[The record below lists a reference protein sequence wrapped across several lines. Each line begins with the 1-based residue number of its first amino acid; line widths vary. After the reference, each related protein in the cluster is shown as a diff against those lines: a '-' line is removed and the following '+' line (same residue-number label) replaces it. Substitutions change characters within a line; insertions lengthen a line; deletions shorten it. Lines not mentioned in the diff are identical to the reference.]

1 MSTSADSQQLLSRVP
16 ADGSPIGNIKLRD
29 LLGWDEDRYQ
39 AARQPLLDQGILAT
53 GRGRGGSV
61 ARASALDS
69 HPGKVPIEAAKV
81 TYPSAAKDRAARK
94 RATDTPELPLNLP
107 TAPKAV
113 EARTEAAP
121 PARGRK
127 AAAKDAAPG
136 KSLEVQLW
144 DAADK
149 MRGAVPPTDY
159 MHVCLGLVFLR
170 YLSAAFERKEAEL
183 LETPHAVMDDPEE
196 YQADNVFWVPLE
208 ARWSY
213 LQDHAR
219 SADIGKRLDDA
230 MRAIERSNDELK
242 GVLPKIF
249 GKADF
254 SAQML
259 GGLIDHFTNLNLTG
273 LADDFDFLGRVYE
286 FFLGE
291 FSAMQ
296 GKAGG
301 EQFTPRSMVRLM
313 VELIEPYRGRIYD
326 CCHGTGGFYVQSNRF
341 VLAHAGRLD
350 DISVYGQE
358 RNPETYRLAR
368 MNLAIRGIPGDLR
381 WNNEGTLLKDAF
393 PDMRFDFILANPP
406 FNIKEWG
413 GEHLRDDA
421 RWKFGVPPLG
431 NANFAWLQHIYHHLS
446 PAGYAAVILA
456 NGSMS
461 SNSGG
466 EGEIRKAMVEGDA
479 VDCMVA
485 LPNQLFFGT
494 QIPVCVWILAK
505 DKSGGKHGERKLR
518 DRRGE
523 VLFLDARKLGYMV
536 NRTQK
541 NLSDEDIAKLTDTY
555 HAWREQGSAGVPPAS
570 SDARS
575 GQDAHAPLYQDIPG
589 FCKSASLAE
598 IRSHGHV
605 LTPGRYV
612 GAEDVADDD
621 ESFEEKMPRLVASL
635 RERFAKR
642 AALEKQVNKN
652 LEGMGYGL

>member
-1 MSTSADSQQLLSRVP
+1 MP
-16 ADGSPIGNIKLRD
+16 AKKKAK
-29 LLGWDEDRYQ
+29 ET
-39 AARQPLLDQGILAT
+39 AAQVKTL
-53 GRGRGGSV
+53 
-61 ARASALDS
+61 
-69 HPGKVPIEAAKV
+69 EA
-81 TYPSAAKDRAARK
+81 
-94 RATDTPELPLNLP
+94 
-107 TAPKAV
+107 
-113 EARTEAAP
+113 
-121 PARGRK
+121 
-127 AAAKDAAPG
+127 
-136 KSLEVQLW
+136 QLW

-159 MHVCLGLVFLR
+159 MHVCLGMVFLR
-170 YLSAAFERKEAEL
+170 YLSAAFERKENEL
-183 LETPHAVMDDPEE
+183 MNTLYAVKDDPEE

-208 ARWSY
+208 ARWGTLRSY
-213 LQDHAR
+213 AR

-230 MRAIERSNDELK
+230 MRAIERYNDELK

-254 SAQML
+254 NAQML
-259 GGLIDHFTNLNLTG
+259 GGLIDHFTNLNLSGTP
-273 LADDFDFLGRVYE
+273 DDFDLLGRVYE

-301 EQFTPRSMVRLM
+301 EQYTPRCMVSLM
-313 VELIEPYRGRIYD
+313 VEMIEPFRGRIYD
-326 CCHGTGGFYVQSNRF
+326 PCCGTGGFYVQSNRF

-350 DISVYGQE
+350 DVAVFGQE
-358 RNPETYRLAR
+358 RNPETFRLAR
-368 MNLAIRGIPGDLR
+368 MNLAIRGITGDIR
-381 WNNEGTLLKDAF
+381 WNSDGTLLKDAF
-393 PDMRFDFILANPP
+393 PDMRFDSVLANPP

-413 GEHLRDDA
+413 GEFLRDDA

-431 NANFAWLQHIYHHLS
+431 NANFAWLQHMHHHLA
-446 PAGYAAVILA
+446 PNGYAAVILA

-494 QIPVCVWILAK
+494 QIPVCVWIMAK
-505 DKSGGKHGERKLR
+505 DKSGGKHGERQLR

-541 NLSDEDIAKLTDTY
+541 NLSPEDIAKLSDTY
-555 HAWREQGSAGVPPAS
+555 HAWREDKGYEDVS
-570 SDARS
+570 
-575 GQDAHAPLYQDIPG
+575 G
-589 FCKSASLAE
+589 FCKSASLEE
-598 IRSHGHV
+598 IRAHGHV

-612 GAEDVADDD
+612 GAEDVEEDD
-621 ESFEEKMPRLVASL
+621 EAFEEKMPRLAAAL

-642 AALEKQVNKN
+642 AVLEKQVNAN
-652 LEGMGYGL
+652 LEGMGYGS

>member
-1 MSTSADSQQLLSRVP
+1 MP
-16 ADGSPIGNIKLRD
+16 AKKKAK
-29 LLGWDEDRYQ
+29 ET
-39 AARQPLLDQGILAT
+39 AAQVKTL
-53 GRGRGGSV
+53 
-61 ARASALDS
+61 
-69 HPGKVPIEAAKV
+69 EA
-81 TYPSAAKDRAARK
+81 
-94 RATDTPELPLNLP
+94 
-107 TAPKAV
+107 
-113 EARTEAAP
+113 
-121 PARGRK
+121 
-127 AAAKDAAPG
+127 
-136 KSLEVQLW
+136 QLW

-159 MHVCLGLVFLR
+159 MHVCLGMVFLR
-170 YLSAAFERKEAEL
+170 YLSAAFERKENEL
-183 LETPHAVMDDPEE
+183 MNTLYAVKDDPEE

-208 ARWSY
+208 ARWGTLRSY
-213 LQDHAR
+213 AR

-230 MRAIERSNDELK
+230 MRAIERYNDELK

-259 GGLIDHFTNLNLTG
+259 GGLIDHFTNLNLSGTP
-273 LADDFDFLGRVYE
+273 DDFDLLGRVYE

-301 EQFTPRSMVRLM
+301 EQYTPRCMVSLM
-313 VELIEPYRGRIYD
+313 VEMIEPFRGRIYD
-326 CCHGTGGFYVQSNRF
+326 PCCGTGGFYVQSNRF

-350 DISVYGQE
+350 DVAVFGQE

-368 MNLAIRGIPGDLR
+368 MNLAIRGITGDIR
-381 WNNEGTLLKDAF
+381 WNSDGTLLKDAF
-393 PDMRFDFILANPP
+393 PDMRFDSVLANPP

-413 GEHLRDDA
+413 GEFLRDDA

-431 NANFAWLQHIYHHLS
+431 NANFAWLQHMYHHLT
-446 PAGYAAVILA
+446 PNGYAAVILA

-494 QIPVCVWILAK
+494 QIPVCVWIMAK
-505 DKSGGKHGERKLR
+505 DKSGGKHGERQLR

-541 NLSDEDIAKLTDTY
+541 NLSPEDIAKLSDTY
-555 HAWREQGSAGVPPAS
+555 HAWREGKDYENVS
-570 SDARS
+570 
-575 GQDAHAPLYQDIPG
+575 G
-589 FCKSASLAE
+589 FCKSASLEE
-598 IRSHGHV
+598 IRAHGHV

-612 GAEDVADDD
+612 GAEDVEEDD
-621 ESFEEKMPRLVASL
+621 EAFEEKMPRLAAAL

-642 AALEKQVNKN
+642 ATLEKQVNAN
-652 LEGMGYGL
+652 LEGMGYGI

>member
-1 MSTSADSQQLLSRVP
+1 MNTP
-16 ADGSPIGNIKLRD
+16 ADINDSSILLASLPVDGAPIGNQALREKLRW
-29 LLGWDEDRYQ
+29 GAERYTT
-39 AARQPLLDQGILAT
+39 ARQPLIETGLVLT

-61 ARASALDS
+61 RRAAAGGEPSYPGGRVPSPAATATSYPTAAKNRAADKRASIS
-69 HPGKVPIEAAKV
+69 
-81 TYPSAAKDRAARK
+81 
-94 RATDTPELPLNLP
+94 PELPLDELVTKP
-107 TAPKAV
+107 PAPKAGLKKA
-113 EARTEAAP
+113 ERAAKSAAP
-121 PARGRK
+121 VK
-127 AAAKDAAPG
+127 T
-136 KSLEVQLW
+136 LEVQLW
-144 DAADK
+144 DAANK

-170 YLSAAFERKEAEL
+170 YLSAAFERKETEL
-183 LETPHAVMDDPEE
+183 KETPFAVMDDPEE
-196 YQADNVFWVPLE
+196 YQADNVFWVPRE
-208 ARWSY
+208 ARWST
-213 LQDHAR
+213 LQGFAR
-219 SADIGKRLDDA
+219 SADVGKRLDDA
-230 MRAIERSNDELK
+230 MRAIERENEELK

-259 GGLIDHFTNLNLTG
+259 GGLIDHFTNLNLAG
-273 LADDFDFLGRVYE
+273 MADDFDFLGRVYE

-301 EQFTPRSMVRLM
+301 EQFTPRSMVTLM
-313 VELIEPYRGRIYD
+313 VEMIEPYRGRIYD

-350 DISVYGQE
+350 DIAVFGQE

-368 MNLAIRGIPGDLR
+368 MNLAIRGITGDLR

-413 GEHLRDDA
+413 GEFLRDDA
-421 RWKFGVPPLG
+421 RWKFGAPPLG
-431 NANFAWLQHIYHHLS
+431 NANYAWLQHIYHHLA
-446 PAGYAAVILA
+446 PTGYGAVILA

-494 QIPVCVWILAK
+494 QIPVCVWIMAK
-505 DKSGGKHGERKLR
+505 DKSGGKHGTRKLR

-523 VLFLDARKLGYMV
+523 VLFIDARKLGYMV
-536 NRTQK
+536 NRTNK
-541 NLSDEDIAKLTDTY
+541 NLSEADIAKLTDTY
-555 HAWREQGSAGVPPAS
+555 HAWREGSPIQNS
-570 SDARS
+570 KSKI
-575 GQDAHAPLYQDIPG
+575 QNYQDVSG
-589 FCKSASLAE
+589 FCKSASIEE
-598 IRSHGHV
+598 IRAHGHV

-612 GAEDVADDD
+612 GAEDVEEDD
-621 ESFEEKMPRLVASL
+621 EAFEKKMPRLAAAL

-642 AALEKQVNKN
+642 ALLEKQVNRN
-652 LEGMGYGL
+652 LEGMGYGH

>member
-1 MSTSADSQQLLSRVP
+1 MP
-16 ADGSPIGNIKLRD
+16 AK
-29 LLGWDEDRYQ
+29 
-39 AARQPLLDQGILAT
+39 
-53 GRGRGGSV
+53 
-61 ARASALDS
+61 
-69 HPGKVPIEAAKV
+69 
-81 TYPSAAKDRAARK
+81 
-94 RATDTPELPLNLP
+94 
-107 TAPKAV
+107 
-113 EARTEAAP
+113 
-121 PARGRK
+121 RK
-127 AAAKDAAPG
+127 AAAPAPA
-136 KSLEVQLW
+136 KTLEVQLW

-183 LETPHAVMDDPEE
+183 LVTPHAVKDDPEE
-196 YQADNVFWVPLE
+196 YQADKVFWVPPE
-208 ARWSY
+208 ARWSF

-230 MRAIERSNDELK
+230 MRAIERFNDELK

-254 SAQML
+254 SPQML

-273 LADDFDFLGRVYE
+273 APEDFDLLGRVYE

-301 EQFTPRSMVRLM
+301 EQYTPRCMVTMM
-313 VELIEPYRGRIYD
+313 VEMIEPFRGRIYD
-326 CCHGTGGFYVQSNRF
+326 CCCGTGGFYIQSNRF

-368 MNLAIRGIPGDLR
+368 MNLAIRGISSDIR

-393 PDMRFDFILANPP
+393 PDMRFDSIMANPP
-406 FNIKEWG
+406 FNIKEWA
-413 GEHLRDDA
+413 GEMLRDDA
-421 RWKFGVPPLG
+421 RWKFGAPPLG
-431 NANFAWLQHIYHHLS
+431 NANYAWLQHIFHHLA

-456 NGSMS
+456 NGSMA

-466 EGEIRKAMVEGDA
+466 EGDIRRAMVEGDA
-479 VDCMVA
+479 LDCMVA
-485 LPNQLFFGT
+485 LPGQLFFGT
-494 QIPVCVWILAK
+494 QIPVCVWIMAK
-505 DKSGGKHGERKLR
+505 DKSGGKHGTRKLR

-536 NRTQK
+536 NRTNK
-541 NLSDEDIAKLTDTY
+541 NLSPEDIAKLSDTY
-555 HAWREQGSAGVPPAS
+555 HAWREGKGYEDVS
-570 SDARS
+570 
-575 GQDAHAPLYQDIPG
+575 G
-589 FCKSASLAE
+589 FCKSASLEE
-598 IRSHGHV
+598 IRAHGHV

-612 GAEDVADDD
+612 GAEDVEEDD
-621 ESFEEKMPRLVASL
+621 EAFEDKMPRLAAIL

-642 AALEKQVNKN
+642 AVLEKKVNAN
-652 LEGMGYGL
+652 LEGMGYGR

>member
-1 MSTSADSQQLLSRVP
+1 MLRVKNTRNSSLSPLQMP
-16 ADGSPIGNIKLRD
+16 AKKKAK
-29 LLGWDEDRYQ
+29 ET
-39 AARQPLLDQGILAT
+39 AAQVKTL
-53 GRGRGGSV
+53 
-61 ARASALDS
+61 
-69 HPGKVPIEAAKV
+69 EA
-81 TYPSAAKDRAARK
+81 
-94 RATDTPELPLNLP
+94 
-107 TAPKAV
+107 
-113 EARTEAAP
+113 
-121 PARGRK
+121 
-127 AAAKDAAPG
+127 
-136 KSLEVQLW
+136 QLW

-159 MHVCLGLVFLR
+159 MHVCLGMVFLR
-170 YLSAAFERKEAEL
+170 YLSAAFERKENEL
-183 LETPHAVMDDPEE
+183 MNTLYAVKDDPEE

-208 ARWSY
+208 ARWGTLRSY
-213 LQDHAR
+213 AR

-230 MRAIERSNDELK
+230 MRAIERYNDELK

-259 GGLIDHFTNLNLTG
+259 GGLIDHFTNLNLSGTP
-273 LADDFDFLGRVYE
+273 DDFDLLGRVYE

-301 EQFTPRSMVRLM
+301 EQYTPRCMVSLM
-313 VELIEPYRGRIYD
+313 VEMIEPFRGRIYD
-326 CCHGTGGFYVQSNRF
+326 PCCGTGGFYVQSNRF

-350 DISVYGQE
+350 DVAVFGQE

-368 MNLAIRGIPGDLR
+368 MNLAIRGITGDIR
-381 WNNEGTLLKDAF
+381 WNSDGTLLKDAF
-393 PDMRFDFILANPP
+393 PDMRFDSVLANPP

-413 GEHLRDDA
+413 GEFLRDDA

-431 NANFAWLQHIYHHLS
+431 NANFAWLQHMYHHLT
-446 PAGYAAVILA
+446 PNGYAAVILA

-494 QIPVCVWILAK
+494 QIPVCVWIMAK
-505 DKSGGKHGERKLR
+505 DKSGGKHGERQLR

-541 NLSDEDIAKLTDTY
+541 NLSPEDIAKLSETY
-555 HAWREQGSAGVPPAS
+555 HAWREGKGYEDVS
-570 SDARS
+570 
-575 GQDAHAPLYQDIPG
+575 G
-589 FCKSASLAE
+589 FCKSASIEE
-598 IRSHGHV
+598 IRAHGHV

-612 GAEDVADDD
+612 GAEDVEEDD
-621 ESFEEKMPRLVASL
+621 EAFEEKMPRLAAAL

-642 AALEKQVNKN
+642 AVLEKQVNQSM
-652 LEGMGYGL
+652 EGMGYGI